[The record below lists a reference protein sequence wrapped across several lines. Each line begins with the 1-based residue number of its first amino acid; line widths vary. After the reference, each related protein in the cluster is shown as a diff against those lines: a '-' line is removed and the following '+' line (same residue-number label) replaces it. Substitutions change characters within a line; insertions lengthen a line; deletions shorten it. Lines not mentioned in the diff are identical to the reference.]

1 MPNLSTLYVEF
12 LASKKFHAFSISRW
26 VSCFYFIYTKL
37 ASSKLSYLK
46 IAKISADEYFFVL
59 GKSVLILPYLQDEKI
74 HGIKF
79 KNRAQIGQICG
90 LNY

>member
-12 LASKKFHAFSISRW
+12 LASKKFHTFSVSRW
-26 VSCFYFIYTKL
+26 VSRFYFIYTKF

-59 GKSVLILPYLQDEKI
+59 GKSVLILPYKMKI
-74 HGIKF
+74 YMELNLKTGLRLVKF
-79 KNRAQIGQICG
+79 VD
-90 LNY
+90 